1 MRKSKPAAMCMAT
14 QDIHVLLTHSVPGYL
29 PGFDGLQR
37 INTNIF
43 GQCLDTQKDLIAYIP
58 RVDCESDP
66 SYRQFILYGVIR
78 SFDGKVLVYNRQA
91 KGSTDGDSRL
101 EGAASIGFGGH
112 VELCD
117 HTEFPTH
124 TLNKSFKRELEE
136 ELYHMNVFE
145 DCHYNKYTV
154 GIIHSK
160 ASEVDAVHLGVVVF
174 VDLLADSCEV
184 PITEITSKLGLHS
197 KEPEQVRNLRWL
209 TLDEVKQE
217 AGMESWSK
225 FIIDSGTLEQ

>member
-14 QDIHVLLTHSVPGYL
+14 QDIHVLLANSVPGYL

-43 GQCLDTQKDLIAYIP
+43 GSCLDAQKDLIAYIP

-91 KGSTDGDSRL
+91 KGSTAGDNRL

-117 HTEFPTH
+117 HQRFPTH
-124 TLNKSFKRELEE
+124 TLNKSFNRELEE
-136 ELYHMNVFE
+136 ELYHESIFK
-145 DCHYNKYTV
+145 DCRYNKYTV

-160 ASEVDAVHLGVVVF
+160 ASEVDSVHLGVVVF
-174 VDLLADSCEV
+174 VDLLVDSSETL
-184 PITEITSKLGLHS
+184 ITEITSTLGLHS

-209 TLDEVKQE
+209 TLDELYQE

-225 FIIDSGTLEQ
+225 FIIDSYALEQ

>member
-14 QDIHVLLTHSVPGYL
+14 QDIHVLLVNSVPGYL

-37 INTNIF
+37 INTHIF
-43 GQCLDTQKDLIAYIP
+43 GSCLDAQRDLVAYIP
-58 RVDCESDP
+58 RVDCENDP

-91 KGSTDGDSRL
+91 KGSTNGDNRL

-112 VELCD
+112 IEMCD
-117 HTEFPTH
+117 HCFFPSN
-124 TLNKSFKRELEE
+124 TLKVSFNRELEE
-136 ELYHMNVFE
+136 ELYHENIFVDRNF
-145 DCHYNKYTV
+145 NKEII

-174 VDLLADSCEV
+174 VDLLKTANEL
-184 PITEITSKLGLHS
+184 PITDPSLKHGLQS

-217 AGMESWSK
+217 VGMESWSK
-225 FIIDSGTLEQ
+225 FIIDSGVLEQ

>member
-14 QDIHVLLTHSVPGYL
+14 QDIHVLLVNSVPGYL

-37 INTNIF
+37 INTHIF
-43 GQCLDTQKDLIAYIP
+43 GSCLDAQKDLIAYIP

-91 KGSTDGDSRL
+91 KGSTAGDNRL

-112 VELCD
+112 IELCD
-117 HTEFPTH
+117 HCNFPTN
-124 TLNKSFKRELEE
+124 TLKVSFNRELEE
-136 ELYHMNVFE
+136 ELYHENIFVDRNF
-145 DCHYNKYTV
+145 NKETI

-174 VDLLADSCEV
+174 VDLLKTADEL
-184 PITEITSKLGLHS
+184 PITDGTSILGLHS

>member
-43 GQCLDTQKDLIAYIP
+43 GQCLDAQKDLIAYIP

-91 KGSTDGDSRL
+91 KGSTSGDNRL

-112 VELCD
+112 IELCD
-117 HTEFPTH
+117 NTEFPSR
-124 TLNKSFKRELEE
+124 TLSNSFKRELEE

-174 VDLLADSCEV
+174 YKIQS
-184 PITEITSKLGLHS
+184 SFFS
-197 KEPEQVRNLRWL
+197 
-209 TLDEVKQE
+209 
-217 AGMESWSK
+217 
-225 FIIDSGTLEQ
+225 